1 MEKLFNYLV
10 GFTSSP
16 VIAVIIASA
25 FLALGFV
32 CLVKGSDWFVDGS
45 VGIASRFGIPQMVI
59 GLTVVAMGTSAPEA
73 AVSITGA
80 FNDAADTA
88 VGNILGSNILNILII
103 LGLAAV
109 FCPLKVDRTTVKV
122 DTPVLIAI
130 SILLF
135 VLGIDGTI
143 SLLDG
148 IILLVVFL
156 AYMFYL
162 VLSSVSNKS
171 SRQEISNGKPMWL
184 TLILTLIGL
193 AVVILGSQLAVTGAT
208 AIARSAGIKE
218 SFIGLTVVALGTS
231 LPELFT
237 SVSAAKKG
245 NADIAIGNIVGSN
258 IFNILLVLGISGIV
272 TPVAFASS
280 FLVDCAVSVAVTF
293 VLFVF
298 CITKRRISR
307 IEGVLLLCGYGAYF
321 TYLIVNIK

>member
-1 MEKLFNYLV
+1 MEKIFNYLV
-10 GFTSSP
+10 GFTDST
-16 VIAVIIASA
+16 VITIIVASV
-25 FLALGFV
+25 FLALGFL
-32 CLVKGSDWFVDGS
+32 CLVKGSDWFVDGA
-45 VGIASRFGIPQMVI
+45 VGVASRFGIPQMVI

-80 FNDAADTA
+80 FNNAADTA
-88 VGNILGSNILNILII
+88 VGNILGSNILNVLII

-109 FCPLKVDRTTVKV
+109 FCPLSVDRTTVKV

-130 SILLF
+130 SILIL
-135 VLGIDGTI
+135 VLGFDGVI

-148 IILLVVFL
+148 IILVVIFV
-156 AYMFYL
+156 AYMTYL

-171 SRQEISNGKPMWL
+171 SQQKITNGKPMWL
-184 TLILTLIGL
+184 TVILTVVGL
-193 AVVILGSQLAVTGAT
+193 AIVILGSQLAVTGAT

-237 SVSAAKKG
+237 SVSAAKRG
-245 NADIAIGNIVGSN
+245 NADIAIGNVVGSN
-258 IFNILLVLGISGIV
+258 IFNILFVLGVSSVV
-272 TPVAFASS
+272 TPVGFASS
-280 FLVDCAVSVAVTF
+280 FLIDCAVSVLTTV

-307 IEGVLLLCGYGAYF
+307 LEGVLLLCGYGAYF
-321 TYLIVNIK
+321 TYLVLNIK